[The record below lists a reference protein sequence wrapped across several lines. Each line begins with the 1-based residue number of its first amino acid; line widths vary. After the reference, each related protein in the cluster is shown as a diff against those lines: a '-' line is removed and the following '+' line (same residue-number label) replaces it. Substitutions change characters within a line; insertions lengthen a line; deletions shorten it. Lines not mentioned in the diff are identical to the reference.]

1 MSVAI
6 RSDQPDVDAAH
17 GPDVVV
23 EPGLGS
29 ADSMEA
35 PSEDPAQYL
44 HGYNATAA
52 VRGLAELT
60 KGAGYVIGRGLRQ
73 DPRRNLEDATRW
85 WRHVLGRRLPRW
97 HHGHT
102 VVFETPVARL
112 RDFSQGSSDDVVPT
126 LVLPPQAGHD
136 SCIVD
141 FQPRQSQMMTIR
153 EAGLTRAFTLDWVG
167 AVAGTPTATT
177 TISDYIAVVD
187 RAVEH
192 CRAEAGTDTVNLVGD
207 CQGGWLATIYA
218 AMHAD
223 KVNTLTLAGAPIDFH
238 AGETPIGASSRV
250 LNQRFG
256 ELPYRAMVAMGRG
269 VMPGSF
275 VLGGFIAIRPDA
287 EVAKHVDLLRN
298 LDDQDAIN
306 RYEAF
311 EDWFKHTQDV
321 SGTFYLWLVEHLFA
335 GNELVE
341 GTLEVDGRRVD
352 MRDIR
357 CPLFLLGGATDHITP
372 PVQVFAAADHVSTP
386 ASDVVR
392 RTAPGGHLGLFM
404 GNQALRHEW
413 PPLMRGVAEHSTVV
427 RDASSATAGDEGRT
441 GRDQGR
447 SAGSS
452 SGGKGAG
459 TDTTDT
465 RDPWGSPGGR
475 G

>member
-1 MSVAI
+1 MTVTVEHA
-6 RSDQPDVDAAH
+6 DADP
-17 GPDVVV
+17 GTP

-29 ADSMEA
+29 AAATEA
-35 PSEDPAQYL
+35 SSLDPADYL
-44 HGYNATAA
+44 RGYNATAA
-52 VRGLAELT
+52 VRGLAEVVKGTGYALT
-60 KGAGYVIGRGLRQ
+60 RAGRQ
-73 DPRRNLEDATRW
+73 GPQRTLDDATRW

-97 HHGHT
+97 HNDHT
-102 VVFETPVARL
+102 VVFETPIARL
-112 RDFSQGSSDDVVPT
+112 RDFTQGATDDVVPT

-136 SCIVD
+136 SSIVD

-167 AVAGTPTATT
+167 AAPGPTART
-177 TISDYIAVVD
+177 TISDFIAVVD
-187 RAVEH
+187 RAVDH
-192 CRAEAGTDTVNLVGD
+192 CRAESGHDTVNLVGD

-218 AMHAD
+218 ALHAD

-250 LNQRFG
+250 MTQRFG
-256 ELPYRAMVAMGRG
+256 QLPYRAMVAAGRG

-287 EVAKHVDLLRN
+287 EISKHVDLLRN
-298 LDDQDAIN
+298 LDDREAIA

-311 EDWFKHTQDV
+311 EDWFKHTQDI

-335 GNELVE
+335 GNELIA

-352 MRDIR
+352 MRAIS
-357 CPLFLLGGATDHITP
+357 CPLLLLGGATDHITP

-404 GNQALRHEW
+404 GNQALREEW
-413 PPLMRGVAEHSTVV
+413 PPLLRAVAEHSVTAPSGGTA
-427 RDASSATAGDEGRT
+427 RNGTGQNGQNGTGRNGTSRSASAKGPKGSATRK
-441 GRDQGR
+441 R
-447 SAGSS
+447 SG
-452 SGGKGAG
+452 
-459 TDTTDT
+459 
-465 RDPWGSPGGR
+465 PGR
-475 G
+475 GD